1 MAQGGETRGG
11 ITPQNALAV
20 LAYVAEAFP
29 QARDIETRFLQ
40 QGMHPEHA
48 PLLHE
53 DPEQEAGGDRGPHR
67 AFEFMPRGSFYRR
80 LAENIKD
87 NGESVNFLLVNNH
100 GPQDQATT
108 DKLNKIF
115 KKIRERYEEIC
126 KLEGGGLEVARISTA
141 KLPVSLH
148 GIPHIA
154 HYFTQEL
161 PLLMCPEFPHDKATF
176 HRISLSQFAEQ
187 IYEHFHMLVEQLN
200 AKWAQQENPI
210 KPAGPFP
217 FTEAFTQQIELQCQ
231 LNEEIKTELRTI
243 EKILTNKINPTLLT
257 YLYLQIVRKLQEK
270 ITIECA

>member
-1 MAQGGETRGG
+1 MATGGETRGG

-53 DPEQEAGGDRGPHR
+53 DPEQEAGGDRGPPR

-80 LAENIKD
+80 LAENIREV
-87 NGESVNFLLVNNH
+87 GESINFLVNDH
-100 GPQDQATT
+100 GPQDQSTI

-154 HYFTQEL
+154 HYFTQ
-161 PLLMCPEFPHDKATF
+161 
-176 HRISLSQFAEQ
+176 
-187 IYEHFHMLVEQLN
+187 
-200 AKWAQQENPI
+200 
-210 KPAGPFP
+210 
-217 FTEAFTQQIELQCQ
+217 
-231 LNEEIKTELRTI
+231 
-243 EKILTNKINPTLLT
+243 
-257 YLYLQIVRKLQEK
+257 
-270 ITIECA
+270 